1 MPRPKGRSPIAV
13 ERKRRVRIYWLW
25 LACIVSI
32 EFKIACTDYCS
43 IVCSYFWLAGD
54 WSGDRTL
61 YAIEIMVVVLFL
73 LKLQAVADD
82 PTIEYVEHN
91 GSLFDVDKSSNRYPT
106 CCSQRSRI
114 ADNIP

>member
-1 MPRPKGRSPIAV
+1 
-13 ERKRRVRIYWLW
+13 
-25 LACIVSI
+25 
-32 EFKIACTDYCS
+32 
-43 IVCSYFWLAGD
+43 
-54 WSGDRTL
+54 
-61 YAIEIMVVVLFL
+61 MVGVLFL
-73 LKLQAVADD
+73 LELQAVADD